1 VKPEGGALVTGAG
14 RGLGRAI
21 ALELAR
27 RGFDA
32 VAGLRDPAAA
42 ADPPRAPEGAAGSLR
57 VAALD
62 VCRPETIEIPDDLRV
77 LVNNAGVDDEYLPVE
92 HAPDALWRRMFE
104 TNLFGLLAV
113 TRRAIPVL
121 RANGGG
127 VICNLTSA
135 SLFTAVPFYAAYRA
149 SKAAVSALGETLCSE
164 LAPFGIRVVEVA
176 PGPIDTD
183 MLAASDRLPEGA
195 RHAGYEQLAEWML
208 RGRRGVASQITPPER
223 AAAAVV
229 EAILDDDAPL
239 RNACDPLGRAQLE
252 AWRSQ
257 CDEDL
262 LRALLAATLQSPTG

>member
-1 VKPEGGALVTGAG
+1 VKPGGGALVTGAG
-14 RGLGRAI
+14 RGLGRAF

-32 VAGLRDPAAA
+32 VAALRDPAAA
-42 ADPPRAPEGAAGSLR
+42 TDPPRAPQDAAGSLR

-62 VCRPETIEIPDDLRV
+62 VRRPQTIEIPGDLRV
-77 LVNNAGVDDEYLPVE
+77 LVNNAGVDDAYLPVE

-104 TNLFGLLAV
+104 TNLFGLLSV
-113 TRRAIPVL
+113 TRAAIPVL

-149 SKAAVSALGETLCSE
+149 SKAAVSALGETLRTE

-195 RHAGYEQLAEWML
+195 RHAGYEHLAEWML
-208 RGRRGVASQITPPER
+208 RGRRGVADRVTPPER
-223 AAAAVV
+223 AAEAVV
-229 EAILDDDAPL
+229 DAILDDEAPL

-252 AWRSQ
+252 AWRESR
-257 CDEDL
+257 DEDL
-262 LRALLAATLQSPTG
+262 LRAILAATLQSRSG

>member
-1 VKPEGGALVTGAG
+1 VRPGGSALVSGAG

-27 RGFDA
+27 RGFEA
-32 VAGLRDPAAA
+32 IATLRDPAGAP
-42 ADPPRAPEGAAGSLR
+42 DPPHAPADAAGSLR
-57 VAALD
+57 VEALD
-62 VCRPETIEIPDDLRV
+62 VCRPETIRIPDDLRV
-77 LVNNAGVDDEYLPVE
+77 LVNNAGVDDAYLPVE

-104 TNLFGLLAV
+104 TNLFGLLEV

-127 VICNLTSA
+127 VICNVTSA

-149 SKAAVSALGETLCSE
+149 SKAAVSALGETLRTE

-195 RHAGYEQLAEWML
+195 KHAGYASLADWML
-208 RGRRGVASQITPPER
+208 RGRRGVAAQITPPQR

-229 EAILDDDAPL
+229 DAILDDGAPL
-239 RNACDPLGRAQLE
+239 RNACDPLGAAQLE
-252 AWRSQ
+252 AWRSSR
-257 CDEDL
+257 DEDL
-262 LRALLAATLQSPTG
+262 LRAILAATREPE